1 MISLELCEI
10 SLVFREIK
18 TVFFT
23 TTPQMHCVACEN
35 KIKNNLRFEKGIKS
49 IETSVPN
56 QTVTVKYN
64 ADKTTIP
71 FF

>member
-1 MISLELCEI
+1 MMALELCEI

-18 TVFFT
+18 TVS
-23 TTPQMHCVACEN
+23 V
-35 KIKNNLRFEKGIKS
+35 LRKESRIS
-49 IETSVPN
+49 RLPVPN